1 MNARLSRFLAYTQ
14 PAISANPAISW
25 GEIDKNSENSSS
37 NESDSAG
44 WAGRGLEL
52 IDWFLGNLDRL
63 PAKPFTLEYWP
74 NGEAMVIV
82 GVPTAY
88 YRELGAAIEEGPA
101 GSKSHQL
108 ISILFQLRARFAEM
122 EGNDETEN

>member
-14 PAISANPAISW
+14 PAIPANPATLVSD
-25 GEIDKNSENSSS
+25 IDKNSENSSS
-37 NESDSAG
+37 NESESAG
-44 WAGRGLEL
+44 WAGRDLEL
-52 IDWFLGNLDRL
+52 IDWFHRKLNRL

-82 GVPTAY
+82 GVPAAY